1 MFYVHAKHFNTVSLF
16 SSDLQEARV
25 AATEKESEL
34 VVPLLLSNK
43 PPVIEGREKDDLAD
57 IELRPNQVQ
66 LEFTTGMAY

>member
-1 MFYVHAKHFNTVSLF
+1 M
-16 SSDLQEARV
+16 

-43 PPVIEGREKDDLAD
+43 PPVMEGREKDDLAD

-66 LEFTTGMAY
+66 LEFISGMAY